1 MSGQGQPHVIPLKLY
16 FGVFGALV
24 AGTWLTYWAALQDFG
39 PLNTP
44 IALAIAV
51 TKATIVVLYFMH
63 VRWSSKL
70 TWVFACAGF
79 LWLLILFAFVMSD
92 YVSRAWLPVYI

>member
-16 FGVFGALV
+16 FTVFLSLI
-24 AGTWLTYWAALQDFG
+24 AGTWLTWWVSTQDFG
-39 PLNTP
+39 VLNTP

-63 VRWSSKL
+63 VRWGSKL
-70 TWVFACAGF
+70 TWIFAAAGF
-79 LWLLILFAFVMSD
+79 LWILILFTFILSD
-92 YVSRAWLPVYI
+92 FASRTMMPNYI